1 MYTGALLIAG
11 DFNLHWT
18 IPTKTD
24 VCIFL
29 SILESMDL
37 IEHVKYP
44 THSMDTLLT
53 L

>member
-37 IEHVKYP
+37 PEENMKYG
-44 THSMDTLLT
+44 SNQD
-53 L
+53 